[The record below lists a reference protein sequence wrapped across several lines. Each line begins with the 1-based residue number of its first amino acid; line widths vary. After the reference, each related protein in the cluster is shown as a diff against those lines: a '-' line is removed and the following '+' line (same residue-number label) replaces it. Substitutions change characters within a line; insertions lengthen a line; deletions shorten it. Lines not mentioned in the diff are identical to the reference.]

1 MNATQI
7 TTIGNLTSNPDLRF
21 TPSGKA
27 VATVRIAVN
36 HRTRQGE
43 DWVDGKPS
51 FYDIPLWEKLAE
63 ENPAES
69 LRKGDRILVTG
80 QVHTEAWTDSD
91 GAKRTRQVITDAEIG
106 ASLRFTTVQVAR
118 GTREHPRRPTD
129 GLR

>member
-7 TTIGNLTSNPDLRF
+7 TTIGNLTSDPDLRF

-36 HRTRQGE
+36 HRIRQGE
-43 DWVDGKPS
+43 EWVDGEPS
-51 FYDIPLWEKLAE
+51 FYDVTLWEKLAE
-63 ENPAES
+63 NAAES
-69 LRKGDRILVTG
+69 LRKGDRVLVTG

-91 GAKRTRQVITDAEIG
+91 GAKRTKQVIIDPEIG

-118 GTREHPRRPTD
+118 GTREQPASPN
-129 GLR
+129 